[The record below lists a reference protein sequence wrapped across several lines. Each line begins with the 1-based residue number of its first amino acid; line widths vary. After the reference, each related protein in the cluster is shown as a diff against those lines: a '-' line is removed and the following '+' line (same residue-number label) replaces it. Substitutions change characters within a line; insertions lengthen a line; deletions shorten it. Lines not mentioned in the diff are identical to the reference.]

1 MNPCLNLRVFSLP
14 LSFHVF
20 LSSSWFFM
28 MTVEQAFKTQFEF
41 AVLVVVVACVYNCEM
56 RKNGKI
62 SRSYIA

>member
-1 MNPCLNLRVFSLP
+1 
-14 LSFHVF
+14 
-20 LSSSWFFM
+20 M

-41 AVLVVVVACVYNCEM
+41 AVVVVVVVVACVYNCEM